1 MKLTMRDVEQEREY
15 AEQYDEWVEQRVE
28 FMYNYLDYNSNRQ
41 QMRERFAREM
51 HKKTSLK
58 DVGEKLDEF
67 ILDSKAK

>member
-15 AEQYDEWVEQRVE
+15 AEQYDEWVEQRVD
-28 FMYNYLDYNSNRQ
+28 FMYNYLDYDSNRHQ
-41 QMRERFAREM
+41 LRERFANEM
-51 HKKTSLK
+51 HKKTSLI